1 MVHDFGSFGPTV
13 YFRVGYLRGHF
24 LTHLSHLKKSKL
36 KKKKGGKRSEIY
48 KGAFGMEME
57 NVFGRE
63 VSLAIIGNY
72 G

>member
-24 LTHLSHLKKSKL
+24 LTHLSHLKKFFK
-36 KKKKGGKRSEIY
+36 KKKKGEKEVKYIRVRL
-48 KGAFGMEME
+48 AWP